1 MCFALKY
8 RAIFRW
14 VDGFVMASDVF
25 KKTCRHAFKE
35 SLPILSGFLFLGMA
49 YGVYMH
55 SLGFGAWYPVLMAL
69 FIFAGS
75 VEFIMAGLL
84 VMAFNPSS
92 VFLLIVMISAR
103 QIFYGISMLDKFKD
117 ITGWKRVYLI
127 AGMVDESFAINYTAK
142 TDGLDKAWFMVLVTL
157 FLHIYWVAGS
167 ALGALLGAVLPVDLT
182 GAEFA
187 MTALFL
193 VIFVEQWSRRSSHE
207 SALVGLGMTALALMI
222 FGKTHFL
229 VPAMV
234 GVFVWLTV
242 RRQHLQDKLGR
253 IKAPQDS
260 V

>member
-1 MCFALKY
+1 M
-8 RAIFRW
+8 
-14 VDGFVMASDVF
+14 VDEFVMATDVF

-49 YGVYMH
+49 YGIYMN
-55 SLGFGAWYPVLMAL
+55 SLGFEMKYPVLMAL

-75 VEFIMAGLL
+75 VEFITAGLL
-84 VMAFNPSS
+84 IMAFNPSS

-117 ITGWKRVYLI
+117 ITGWKRFYLI
-127 AGMVDESFAINYTAK
+127 AGMVDESFAINYTAN
-142 TDGLDKAWFMVLVTL
+142 TEGVDKAWFMVLVTL
-157 FLHIYWVAGS
+157 FLHIYWVVGS
-167 ALGALLGAVLPVDLT
+167 ALGAWLGVLLPVDLM

-193 VIFVEQWSRRSSHE
+193 VILVEQWQKDISHE
-207 SALVGLGMTALALMI
+207 SALVGLGMTVVALMI

-234 GVFVWLTV
+234 GILLWLTF
-242 RRQHLQDKLGR
+242 RRKSLQDKLGR
-253 IKAPQDS
+253 IKAQQGD

>member
-1 MCFALKY
+1 MMTPL
-8 RAIFRW
+8 FR
-14 VDGFVMASDVF
+14 S
-25 KKTCRHAFKE
+25 TTRHAFKE

-55 SLGFGAWYPVLMAL
+55 SLGFGVWYPVLMAL

-75 VEFIMAGLL
+75 VEFIVAGLL

-103 QIFYGISMLDKFKD
+103 QIFYGISMLDKFRD
-117 ITGWKRVYLI
+117 ITGWKRFYLI

-157 FLHIYWVAGS
+157 FLHMYWVAGS
-167 ALGALLGAVLPVDLT
+167 ALGVLMGAVLPFDLK

-193 VIFVEQWSRRSSHE
+193 VILVEQWSKESSHE
-207 SALVGLGMTALALMI
+207 SSLVGLGMTAVALI
-222 FGKTHFL
+222 AFGKTNFL
-229 VPAMV
+229 IPAMV
-234 GVFVWLTV
+234 GILVWLTV
-242 RRQHLQDKLGR
+242 RRTALQDKLGR
-253 IKAPQDS
+253 IKS
-260 V
+260 

>member
-1 MCFALKY
+1 MTPL
-8 RAIFRW
+8 FR
-14 VDGFVMASDVF
+14 S
-25 KKTCRHAFKE
+25 TTRHAFKE

-55 SLGFGAWYPVLMAL
+55 SLGFGVWYPVLMAL

-75 VEFIMAGLL
+75 VEFIVAGLL

-103 QIFYGISMLDKFKD
+103 QIFYGISMLDKFRD
-117 ITGWKRVYLI
+117 ITGWKRFYLI

-157 FLHIYWVAGS
+157 FLHMYWVAGS
-167 ALGALLGAVLPVDLT
+167 ALGVLMGAVLPFDLK

-193 VIFVEQWSRRSSHE
+193 VILVEQWSKESSHE
-207 SALVGLGMTALALMI
+207 SSLVGLGMTAVALMA
-222 FGKTHFL
+222 FGKTNFL
-229 VPAMV
+229 IPAMV
-234 GVFVWLTV
+234 GILAWLTV
-242 RRQHLQDKLGR
+242 RRTALQDKLGR
-253 IKAPQDS
+253 IKS
-260 V
+260 

>member
-1 MCFALKY
+1 MTPL
-8 RAIFRW
+8 FR
-14 VDGFVMASDVF
+14 S
-25 KKTCRHAFKE
+25 TTRHAFKE

-55 SLGFGAWYPVLMAL
+55 SLGFGVWYPVLMAL

-75 VEFIMAGLL
+75 VEFIVAGLL

-103 QIFYGISMLDKFKD
+103 QIFYGISMLDKFRD
-117 ITGWKRVYLI
+117 ITGWKRFYLI

-157 FLHIYWVAGS
+157 FLHMYWVAGS
-167 ALGALLGAVLPVDLT
+167 ALGVLMGAVLPFDLK

-193 VIFVEQWSRRSSHE
+193 VILVEQWSKESSHE
-207 SALVGLGMTALALMI
+207 SSLVGLSMTAVALI
-222 FGKTHFL
+222 AFGKTNFL
-229 VPAMV
+229 IPAMV
-234 GVFVWLTV
+234 GILVWLTV
-242 RRQHLQDKLGR
+242 RRTALQDKLGR
-253 IKAPQDS
+253 IKS
-260 V
+260 